1 MADSLKMPIQQKKQ
15 NASKKW
21 SKYSEICQAQPYNP
35 DFSGERRSTNC
46 GKKKLS
52 QQDKPTSKER
62 KDAHTHVCPAKGQ
75 YPSILHFFKCPF
87 FYFPFQCK
95 RPVPPFG
102 TDPMLAVVSG
112 GAWPSPKT
120 AVFDAMVRYDVCSVH
135 AGDPGKPSCIWLC
148 FPRMPVECC
157 VRVVIPWHPTGQRW
171 TILRCLCAAE
181 LCRLVLFP
189 IIPCPSKKTR

>member
-35 DFSGERRSTNC
+35 DFSGEAIHKLW
-46 GKKKLS
+46 KKKS
-52 QQDKPTSKER
+52 FPNKTNQQEKKR

-112 GAWPSPKT
+112 RVCGRAQRPPF
-120 AVFDAMVRYDVCSVH
+120 FDAMARYDVCSVH

-171 TILRCLCAAE
+171 TILRCLCTAE
-181 LCRLVLFP
+181 LCRLVWFP
-189 IIPCPSKKTR
+189 IIPCPN